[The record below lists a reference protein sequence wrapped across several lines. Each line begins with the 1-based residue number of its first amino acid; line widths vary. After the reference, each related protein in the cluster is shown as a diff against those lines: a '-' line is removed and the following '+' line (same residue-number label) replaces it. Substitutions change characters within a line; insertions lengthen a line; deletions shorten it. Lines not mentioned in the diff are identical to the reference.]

1 MLRNT
6 KYRVLFVCIGNSCRS
21 PMAEAI
27 ARHHASEII
36 EASSAGLFP
45 LGYIVEPTIAALTA
59 NGYSSEGLSS
69 KRLFLADLAEADL
82 VVNLSGHPID
92 GVPAYRAKVEEWPV
106 EDPYGTDLATYQRIL
121 EEIERRVLTLA
132 ARFRSQ
138 PNGTQSEYA

>member
-1 MLRNT
+1 
-6 KYRVLFVCIGNSCRS
+6 
-21 PMAEAI
+21 MAEAI

-69 KRLFLADLAEADL
+69 KRLFRADLEDVDL

-92 GVPAYRAKVEEWPV
+92 CVPADRAKVEEWPV
-106 EDPYGTDLATYQRIL
+106 EDPYGTDLTTYQRIF

-138 PNGTQSEYA
+138 PNRAKSKHA